1 MKYNFDEIIERK
13 NTDCLKYDWAKD
25 IFGSDDVIPMWIADM
40 DFRTPQ
46 CIVDVMRKRMEHE
59 IFGYTFLSPQWKP
72 AIINWISRRYNWHV
86 MEEEIGFVGGIV
98 PAIAY
103 IIQCFTNEG
112 DKVLIQPPVYHP
124 YNNVTRDFK
133 RIPVNNPLRLVDG
146 QYEIDFADFEE
157 KAKGCKLFLLCNP
170 HNPGGRVWS
179 AEELRRM
186 AEICAE
192 NNVLVVSDEIHCDMT
207 LYGYKHTP
215 FAIVSDAAAQN
226 SITLMAASKTFN
238 IAGLKSSYHI
248 TPNANIRERY
258 NEFLRINEL
267 DCAHLFASEAVAAA
281 YNHGEEWLNQMLAY
295 VEGNIDFMH
304 DFIKKNMPKL
314 DIIRPQA
321 SYLVFID
328 ARGLQMPQEELV
340 DFFAKKAKVGMNDG
354 AMFGQ
359 EGRGFMRMNVGC
371 PRSVLCKALTQIKTA
386 YDDINKNDNSY

>member
-72 AIINWISRRYNWHV
+72 AIINWISRRYSWHV

-215 FAIVSDAAAQN
+215 FAIVSDVAAQN

-304 DFIKKNMPKL
+304 DFIKKNMPF
-314 DIIRPQA
+314 P
-321 SYLVFID
+321 F
-328 ARGLQMPQEELV
+328 
-340 DFFAKKAKVGMNDG
+340 
-354 AMFGQ
+354 
-359 EGRGFMRMNVGC
+359 
-371 PRSVLCKALTQIKTA
+371 
-386 YDDINKNDNSY
+386 

>member
-72 AIINWISRRYNWHV
+72 AIINWISRRYSWHV

>member
-72 AIINWISRRYNWHV
+72 AIINWISRRYSWHV

-386 YDDINKNDNSY
+386 YDQL

>member
-72 AIINWISRRYNWHV
+72 AIINWISRRYSWHV

-371 PRSVLCKALTQIKTA
+371 PRSVLYKALTQIKTA

>member
-72 AIINWISRRYNWHV
+72 AIINWISRRYSWRV

-192 NNVLVVSDEIHCDMT
+192 HNVLVVSDELHCDMT

-359 EGRGFMRMNVGC
+359 EGKGFMRMNVGC

>member
-359 EGRGFMRMNVGC
+359 DGRGFMRMNVGC
-371 PRSVLCKALTQIKTA
+371 PRSVLYKALTQIKTA

>member
-1 MKYNFDEIIERK
+1 MKYDFDEIIERK

-25 IFGSDDVIPMWIADM
+25 IFGSDDVLPMWIADM

-72 AIINWISRRYNWHV
+72 AIINWIARRYNWLV
-86 MEEEIGFVGGIV
+86 AAEEIGFVGGIV

-112 DKVLIQPPVYHP
+112 DKILMQPPVYHP

-133 RIPVNNPLRLVDG
+133 RIPVTNPLMLVEG
-146 QYEIDFADFEE
+146 QYKIDFVDFEQ

-170 HNPGGRVWS
+170 HNPGGRVWNPD
-179 AEELRRM
+179 ELHKM
-186 AEICAE
+186 AQICAKH
-192 NNVLVVSDEIHCDMT
+192 NVLVVSDEIHCDMT
-207 LYGYKHTP
+207 LYGHKHTP
-215 FAIVSDAAAQN
+215 FATVSDEAAQN

-248 TPNANIRERY
+248 TPNKAIREQY
-258 NEFLRINEL
+258 NEFLRKNEL
-267 DCAHLFASEAVAAA
+267 DCAHLFAGEAVAAA
-281 YNHGEEWLNQMLAY
+281 YNHGEEWLVHMLSY
-295 VEGNIDFMH
+295 VEGNIDYMH
-304 DFIKKNMPKL
+304 DFIKQNMPKL

-328 ARGLQMPQEELV
+328 ARGLQMPHDRLI
-340 DFFAKKAKVGMNDG
+340 DFFIKKAKVGMNDG
-354 AMFGQ
+354 AMFGE
-359 EGRGFMRMNVGC
+359 EGSGFMRMNVGC
-371 PRSVLCKALTQIKTA
+371 PRSVLCKALAQIKQA
-386 YDDINKNDNSY
+386 YDQL